1 MGEATPSRLIWSE
14 TGPWRLTIVYRDEV
28 PHNFPKPHTDLLE
41 QFAAYRVPPD
51 KTDEV
56 AKFDGSVLVERT
68 KGEVSARCDMKEMN
82 YLALNLMHEI
92 VNGKRSVEEARKFY
106 AETAAGFSLGRRSP
120 YTQGL
125 LFRGPD
131 RETADV
137 DETMIAGAM
146 LRQSAKK
153 VGDLLTGDAIAAE
166 QKTTNLA

>member
-14 TGPWRLTIVYRDEV
+14 TGPWKRTIVYRDEV

-41 QFAAYRVPPD
+41 QFVDYRVPPD
-51 KTDEV
+51 KADQM
-56 AKFDGSVLVERT
+56 AKFDGSVIVERT
-68 KGEVSARCDMKEMN
+68 KGEVSARCDMEEMN

-92 VNGKRSVEEARKFY
+92 VSGTRSVDEARKFY
-106 AETAAGFSLGRRSP
+106 AETAAVFTLGCRSP

-125 LFRGPD
+125 LFRIPD
-131 RETADV
+131 KDTADV

-153 VGDLLTGDAIAAE
+153 VGDLIADE
-166 QKTTNLA
+166 ED